1 MPILRSRFSLF
12 TCNFLL
18 SIFKNW
24 HLRMLITQR
33 MLLMSCVGFMV
44 VQHERG
50 LGKECIYYNKALP
63 AFIKYSEW
71 SFSLSSCMINISSGL
86 RQHLNLLLHSL
97 NLLFQLLLPEA
108 HVLVPLLQS
117 VFCILN
123 HELSKKLVEITRFN
137 RLSKL
142 EQETVSIANH
152 TRLWSSKLW
161 SLTRICEMWYCHGNH
176 TVHHVTRSF
185 SPL

>member
-1 MPILRSRFSLF
+1 
-12 TCNFLL
+12 
-18 SIFKNW
+18 
-24 HLRMLITQR
+24 MLITQI
-33 MLLMSCVGFMV
+33 MLLMSGVGVMV
-44 VQHERG
+44 GQHERG